1 MIEEKRKENKN
12 GNSINLL
19 EAGVHF
25 GHQKRRWNPK
35 MKKYIFNSRDDI
47 YIIDLQKVSESLE
60 KAYQVVKSV
69 AEKDGKI
76 LFVGTKKQAAEAVE
90 ECATKAENY
99 FVNERWL
106 GGTLTNFRT
115 IRTRVRRMEEIEQME
130 KDETFALLPKK
141 EVIKIKKEYDKLNR
155 NLRGIRNM
163 RRLPQLMIVVDP
175 NEEIIAVKEAKKLG
189 IPVLGIVDTNSDPDL
204 VDYVVP
210 GNDDAVKSVSLL
222 LGALNNAVLEV
233 KGLETTDYLSED
245 DKEKNVKEE
254 KTEVVKEK
262 VVEKEQEE
270 KVEVEEEQEVVLT
283 KEELEEKTL
292 PELKEVARLK
302 KLTGFSTMK
311 KQEIIDLIINN

>member
-1 MIEEKRKENKN
+1 MAIV
-12 GNSINLL
+12 SINYLL

-60 KAYQVVKSV
+60 KAYAVVKSV

>member
-1 MIEEKRKENKN
+1 MAIV
-12 GNSINLL
+12 SINYLL

-60 KAYQVVKSV
+60 KAYSVVKSV
-69 AEKDGKI
+69 AEKEGKI

-90 ECATKAENY
+90 ECATKGENY

-115 IRTRVRRMEEIEQME
+115 IRNRVRRMEEIEQME
-130 KDETFALLPKK
+130 KDGTFDLLPKK
-141 EVIKIKKEYDKLNR
+141 EVIQIKKEYDKLNR

-222 LGALNNAVLEV
+222 LGVLNNAVLEV
-233 KGLETTDYLSED
+233 KGLEITDYLSED
-245 DKEKNVKEE
+245 DKEKTVKEEVVVEVKEE
-254 KTEVVKEK
+254 KKEQNN
-262 VVEKEQEE
+262 EKEEI
-270 KVEVEEEQEVVLT
+270 VEVEEEKEVVLT

-311 KQEIIDLIINN
+311 KKEIIDLIINN

>member
-1 MIEEKRKENKN
+1 MAIV
-12 GNSINLL
+12 SINYLL

-233 KGLETTDYLSED
+233 KGLEITDYLSEE
-245 DKEKNVKEE
+245 DKEKTVKEE
-254 KTEVVKEK
+254 KTEEVKEVK
-262 VVEKEQEE
+262 KEE
-270 KVEVEEEQEVVLT
+270 KVEEKEAVEEEKEVVFT

>member
-1 MIEEKRKENKN
+1 MAIV
-12 GNSINLL
+12 SINYLL

-35 MKKYIFNSRDDI
+35 MKKYIINSRDDI

-210 GNDDAVKSVSLL
+210 GNDDAVKSVSLI

-270 KVEVEEEQEVVLT
+270 KVEVEEEQEQEVVLT

>member
-1 MIEEKRKENKN
+1 MAIV
-12 GNSINLL
+12 SINYLL

-47 YIIDLQKVSESLE
+47 YIIDLQKVSESLD

-76 LFVGTKKQAAEAVE
+76 LFVGTKKQASEAVE

-115 IRTRVRRMEEIEQME
+115 IRNRVRRMEEIEQME
-130 KDETFALLPKK
+130 KDGTFDLLPKK
-141 EVIKIKKEYDKLNR
+141 EVIKIKKEYDKLNL

-233 KGLETTDYLSED
+233 KGLEITDYLSEE
-245 DKEKNVKEE
+245 DKEKTVKEE
-254 KTEVVKEK
+254 KTEE
-262 VVEKEQEE
+262 EKE
-270 KVEVEEEQEVVLT
+270 VVFT

>member
-1 MIEEKRKENKN
+1 MAIV
-12 GNSINLL
+12 SINYLL

-47 YIIDLQKVSESLE
+47 YIIDLQKVSESLD

-270 KVEVEEEQEVVLT
+270 KAEVEEEQEVVLT

>member
-1 MIEEKRKENKN
+1 MAIV
-12 GNSINLL
+12 SINYLL

-60 KAYQVVKSV
+60 KAYAVVKSV

-141 EVIKIKKEYDKLNR
+141 EVIKIKKEYDKLNL

>member
-1 MIEEKRKENKN
+1 MAIV
-12 GNSINLL
+12 SINYLL

-141 EVIKIKKEYDKLNR
+141 EVIKIKKEYDKLNL

-270 KVEVEEEQEVVLT
+270 KAEVEEEQEVVLT

>member
-1 MIEEKRKENKN
+1 MAIV
-12 GNSINLL
+12 SINYLL

>member
-1 MIEEKRKENKN
+1 MAIV
-12 GNSINLL
+12 SINYLL

-60 KAYQVVKSV
+60 KAYAVVKSI

-76 LFVGTKKQAAEAVE
+76 LFVGTKKQASEAVE
-90 ECATKAENY
+90 EYATKGENY

-115 IRTRVRRMEEIEQME
+115 IRNRVRRMEEIEQME
-130 KDETFALLPKK
+130 KDGTFDLLPKK
-141 EVIKIKKEYDKLNR
+141 EVIQIKKEYDKLNR

-222 LGALNNAVLEV
+222 LGVLNNAVLEV

-245 DKEKNVKEE
+245 DKEKTVKEE
-254 KTEVVKEK
+254 VVVEVKGEKKEENNKKEEIVEVVEA
-262 VVEKEQEE
+262 EE
-270 KVEVEEEQEVVLT
+270 EVVLT
-283 KEELEEKTL
+283 QEELEEKTL
-292 PELKEVARLK
+292 PELKEIARLK

-311 KQEIIDLIINN
+311 KKEIIDLIINN

>member
-1 MIEEKRKENKN
+1 MAIV
-12 GNSINLL
+12 SINYLL

-60 KAYQVVKSV
+60 KAYAVVKSV

-141 EVIKIKKEYDKLNR
+141 EVIKIKKEYDKLNL

-262 VVEKEQEE
+262 VVEKEQE
-270 KVEVEEEQEVVLT
+270 VVLT

-292 PELKEVARLK
+292 PELREVARLK